1 MIRYK
6 PKADRKT
13 PLEPMWGPRPRIYE
27 GMGAGPVPT
36 SAIPDNAILTE
47 DGDPILTEDGDF
59 LLTET

>member
-1 MIRYK
+1 
-6 PKADRKT
+6 
-13 PLEPMWGPRPRIYE
+13 
-27 GMGAGPVPT
+27 MGAGPVPT